1 MSKRAVL
8 YARVSYYDR
17 GNEARNLEGQIEDG
31 QRYCADRDYRI
42 VAELAED
49 DRGASGASFEL
60 PKLNQAL
67 DMARAGEFDVF
78 VTRELDRFARSLA
91 KQLVTEGELKR
102 CGVEVEYILGEYP
115 DTPEGRLNKHI
126 RATIAEFEREKI
138 TQRMTRGR
146 RLKVKAGHVMMHGRP
161 PLGYQVAEV
170 DGKTVLVICD
180 EEAKIVVLI
189 FTWYTEGDGEN
200 GPMSLSTIARKLISM
215 GIPTPADI
223 RGYMKKRGWGEW
235 VVATVGNI
243 LKNETYAGTW
253 CYGGNPQ
260 LAVEVPA
267 IISRE
272 VWEKAQE
279 RRRTNQEMAKRNTK
293 HEYLVGRR
301 VACAEC
307 GSRMAGCPKRNRRKQ
322 YLYYRCQSKYPL
334 IRECTMTT
342 YFRADQVDAATWS
355 WVKELLLDP
364 DTLRHNLKEKQAEQK
379 KASRP
384 LHDRLAVMNDLLADK
399 RKQRERLLDLYQSG
413 ALLKDALVDRLNRL
427 ETEITALEKEQVD
440 IDLLDVQVTL
450 AIEEGQKIAYVKCL
464 IDERE
469 LSIESTSS

>member
-1 MSKRAVL
+1 
-8 YARVSYYDR
+8 
-17 GNEARNLEGQIEDG
+17 
-31 QRYCADRDYRI
+31 
-42 VAELAED
+42 
-49 DRGASGASFEL
+49 
-60 PKLNQAL
+60 
-67 DMARAGEFDVF
+67 
-78 VTRELDRFARSLA
+78 
-91 KQLVTEGELKR
+91 
-102 CGVEVEYILGEYP
+102 
-115 DTPEGRLNKHI
+115 
-126 RATIAEFEREKI
+126 
-138 TQRMTRGR
+138 
-146 RLKVKAGHVMMHGRP
+146 
-161 PLGYQVAEV
+161 
-170 DGKTVLVICD
+170 
-180 EEAKIVVLI
+180 
-189 FTWYTEGDGEN
+189 
-200 GPMSLSTIARKLISM
+200 M

-223 RGYMKKRGWGEW
+223 RGYMKKRGWGKW

-364 DTLRHNLKEKQAEQK
+364 DTLRHNLKEKQAEQE

-440 IDLLDVQVTL
+440 LTTKLESVALSDDQILTIEGFARKVAEGLKLAEEDFGARRHIIDLLDVQVTL